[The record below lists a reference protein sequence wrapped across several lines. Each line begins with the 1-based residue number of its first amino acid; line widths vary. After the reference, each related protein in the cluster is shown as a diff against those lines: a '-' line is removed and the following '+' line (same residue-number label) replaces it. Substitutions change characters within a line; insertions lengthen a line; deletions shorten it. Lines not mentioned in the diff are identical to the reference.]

1 MVAQYDEQVLPLQV
15 QECYKL
21 LMLTTLDEAQ
31 VQGLKV
37 NFQILFQTIE
47 TKLAS
52 SLSNILWHDTT
63 SMDLLLSHWFKE
75 H

>member
-52 SLSNILWHDTT
+52 SLSNIL
-63 SMDLLLSHWFKE
+63 
-75 H
+75 